1 MAMTWLYGDLP
12 QFSLFLCSLL
22 WQIKS
27 LQVAGEL
34 TLSQAIVSSQIPPH
48 LINRRNTLHCNR
60 ICYFFIKSAT
70 VHVKVKL
77 LTWHGRI

>member
-1 MAMTWLYGDLP
+1 MVISHSCSRYFYARSYG
-12 QFSLFLCSLL
+12 
-22 WQIKS
+22 QIES

-48 LINRRNTLHCNR
+48 LINRRNTLHCNY
-60 ICYFFIKSAT
+60 IYYFLIKSAT

-77 LTWHGRI
+77 LTRHGKI